1 METCGFVHYMIKKTK
16 SEKWF
21 RIQIDILTLGLQAFI
36 EYGVNSIAL
45 YYVRELVN
53 ISRNSSNLELF
64 LKLYSEPYHIVDRN
78 EAEQWAKEIL
88 NSEPENQSAK
98 EVLEIQ

>member
-1 METCGFVHYMIKKTK
+1 MIKKTK

-78 EAEQWAKEIL
+78 EAEQLAKEIL
-88 NSEPENQSAK
+88 NLEPENQSAK
-98 EVLEIQ
+98 EVLEI